1 MPGPSARRVVVSREE
16 RNRLKRLTW
25 RRSAPYELVRRAKI
39 IDSLARGNGPAEV
52 ARRIGCSVANVRKWR
67 ARWEKAPR
75 LETLLDRDRSGR
87 PPVIPLEVRCKVVQ
101 LACDTPD
108 KLWAPFR
115 DVWTQKALAD
125 AVRATTG
132 HSISR
137 STVQRILNAED
148 LRPHRVRQW
157 LHSPDPDFE
166 AKVARVC
173 DLYQN
178 ASESVTVLCVDEKP
192 MQALERK
199 YPTVIGPHG
208 VVHREYEYIRNG
220 TACLLGAFDI
230 RTGQVLGEVVPKRT
244 AEATVAFMDRL
255 ASEHPT
261 GEVYVVWDNL
271 NTHYDGPALRW
282 TEFNQRHGGRFHFV
296 YTPKHASWM
305 NQIEVWFSILQR
317 RVLRYGSFE
326 TTGCLEREVMAFIR
340 YWNLYEAHPFRWTF
354 TGKFT
359 QTRALP
365 NAA

>member
-1 MPGPSARRVVVSREE
+1 VVVPHGE
-16 RNRLKRLTW
+16 RDRLKKLMW
-25 RRSAPYELVRRAKI
+25 RRSAPYELVRRARI
-39 IDSLARGNGPAEV
+39 IDALARGTGPADV
-52 ARRIGCSVANVRKWR
+52 ARRVGCSIANVRKWR
-67 ARWEKAPR
+67 GRWEKAPR

-87 PPVIPLEVRCKVVQ
+87 PAVIPLEVRCKVVQ

-115 DVWTQKALAD
+115 DVWTQQALAD
-125 AVRATTG
+125 AVRYTTG
-132 HSISR
+132 RPISR
-137 STVQRILNAED
+137 STVQRILNAEG

-157 LHSPDPDFE
+157 LSSPDPDFE

-173 DLYQN
+173 DIYLN
-178 ASESVTVLCVDEKP
+178 APEGVTVLCVDEKP

-199 YPTVIGPHG
+199 YPTVAGPDG
-208 VVHREYEYIRNG
+208 VVRREYEYIRNG

-230 RTGQVLGEVVPKRT
+230 RTGEVLGQVVPERT
-244 AEATVAFMDRL
+244 SEATVAFMDRL

-271 NTHYDGPALRW
+271 NTHYDGPAGRW

-317 RVLRYGSFE
+317 RVLRYGSFD

-340 YWNLYEAHPFRWTF
+340 HWNRSEAHPFRWTF

-365 NAA
+365 KAA